1 MVIEKYIRN
10 YLYKIRDK
18 VDITNI
24 TTNIDNDSIDDILN
38 RIAII
43 YKQNKNDYLIK
54 LLLENKVIYNSLYSH
69 LKGTN

>member
-18 VDITNI
+18 VDITDI

-43 YKQNKNDYLIK
+43 YKQDKNDYLIK
-54 LLLENKVIYNSLYSH
+54 LLLKNKVIYNSLYSH